1 MPPTHSLDVTVPT
14 EATPAARCP
23 HCDRPFPTERLEALH
38 VGEAHAGD
46 LDAEAVAAYEDAVEA
61 EADELFVFH
70 MKVVVAIVL
79 LFMGIAYTY
88 AFVLS

>member
-1 MPPTHSLDVTVPT
+1 MAPTHSLDVTVPT
-14 EATPAARCP
+14 AATPAARCP
-23 HCDRPFPTERLEALH
+23 HCDRPFPTERLQALH
-38 VGEAHAGD
+38 VGEVHTGG
-46 LDAEAVAAYEDAVEA
+46 LDDEAAAAYEDAVEA

-70 MKVVVAIVL
+70 MKVVVAIML